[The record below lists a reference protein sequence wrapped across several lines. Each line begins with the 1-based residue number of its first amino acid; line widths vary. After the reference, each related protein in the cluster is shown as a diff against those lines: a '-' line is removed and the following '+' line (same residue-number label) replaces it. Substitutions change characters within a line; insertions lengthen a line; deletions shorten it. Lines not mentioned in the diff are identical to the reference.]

1 MVGWRSFFFM
11 RHWTLPTKAATLSNQ
26 SDINYVHIYSG
37 TVAINSSMTLTS
49 NIHRHHLVTVWPAN
63 YLRNGFKPVKEKVP
77 LCLTSPYSP
86 TSFTAF
92 TSPMLQ
98 WCIWRSSK
106 VIGNYNIRYNAHE
119 FVLVF
124 HCNDG
129 HIAVSSP
136 SGRKSILGTF
146 WAQKSC
152 LIATTLVLFS
162 AEQYIHG
169 SKNLNMVLYH

>member
-1 MVGWRSFFFM
+1 
-11 RHWTLPTKAATLSNQ
+11 
-26 SDINYVHIYSG
+26 
-37 TVAINSSMTLTS
+37 
-49 NIHRHHLVTVWPAN
+49 
-63 YLRNGFKPVKEKVP
+63 
-77 LCLTSPYSP
+77 
-86 TSFTAF
+86 
-92 TSPMLQ
+92 MLQ

-152 LIATTLVLFS
+152 LVVTILVRFFLLSNISMEAKSYTWYYIINRQRQNAASLTPIPQTQWLLSPKSTVKIGLIPPFLKLPLPYFPQLPSKIYLGTTQMYGIQRKQWRKWNIGAHNTKSL
-162 AEQYIHG
+162 Q
-169 SKNLNMVLYH
+169 